1 MNWVDIAARAI
12 FAFVIMNLSLVIVA
26 FLVYFE
32 RKVMARMQARLGPNR
47 AGPVGMF
54 QSFADLIKM
63 ILKEDTTPGGSDK
76 IVFFLA
82 PVVATFTSLG
92 ALAIIP
98 FGPRQGQPGYLN
110 VFGYEM
116 DWFISEVNVGAVMI
130 LAISSLGVYG
140 IIMAGWG
147 SNSKYS
153 LLGGLRASA
162 QVISYELTLGISL
175 VGVFLLSG
183 TLNLNDIIGAQH
195 PVAVENL
202 RQFGQPGIWFILL
215 QPLAFIVFLTSGIA
229 ETNRL
234 PFDLPEA
241 ESELVSGYHTEY
253 SGIRFGLFFLSEY
266 IAMVIISSMAT
277 ICFLGGWLSPVE
289 GLVFGTNIPFI
300 SGLLQSGPHWFALKI
315 AFFIFLYYW
324 LRSTL
329 PRFRFDQLMGLSWK
343 VFLPLV
349 LLNIMFIA
357 VLKLIFFPPPPP
369 GVPYEVHAQ
378 TYTNVGLFWA
388 IIAAVEIVLAIIAV
402 LGMSRLAGASWFGKA
417 ERPLMVERPLIMVRN
432 VQGGLA
438 AIEGEARPAG
448 PPRGDGGEKVASTS

>member
-32 RKVMARMQARLGPNR
+32 RKVMALMQARLGPNR
-47 AGPVGMF
+47 AGPVGAF

-63 ILKEDTTPGGSDK
+63 ILKEDTTPSAADK
-76 IVFFLA
+76 VVFFLA
-82 PVVATFTSLG
+82 PVVATFTSLS

-130 LAISSLGVYG
+130 LALSSLGVYG

-175 VGVFLLSG
+175 IGVFLLAGS
-183 TLNLNDIIGAQH
+183 LNLNDIVTAQH
-195 PVAVENL
+195 PVIADNL
-202 RQFGQPGIWFILL
+202 RQVGQPGMWFILL
-215 QPLAFIVFLTSGIA
+215 QPVAFIVFLTSGIA

-266 IAMVIISSMAT
+266 IAMVIISSMVT
-277 ICFLGGWLSPVE
+277 VCFLGGWLSPFE

-300 SGLLQSGPHWFALKI
+300 SGVLQSGPHWFVLKVA
-315 AFFIFLYYW
+315 AFIVLYYW

-329 PRFRFDQLMGLSWK
+329 PRFRFDQLMGLCWK
-343 VFLPLV
+343 VFLPLI
-349 LLNIMFIA
+349 LANILIVA
-357 VLKLIFFPPPPP
+357 LLKLIFFPPPPA
-369 GVPYEVHAQ
+369 GVPYEVHAL
-378 TYTNVGLFWA
+378 TYTNVGLFWT
-388 IIAAVEIVLAIIAV
+388 IIVVVEMVLALIAIF
-402 LGMSRLAGASWFGKA
+402 GFSRLAGATWFGRA
-417 ERPLMVERPLIMVRN
+417 ERPILVERPLIMVRN

-448 PPRGDGGEKVASTS
+448 TPRGDGGT